1 MLKKL
6 QNIIFPTDEKLQAHW
21 DLYYSGPRCVVD
33 ENSNR
38 LWLPAGV
45 AVGFATYLNG
55 FSLEKWKRYTP
66 LQSVELRI
74 TLQGKCCVQLVGYSL
89 NPSLPERREILRKDC
104 DFAQPQ
110 ELCLPYP
117 DESKDQM
124 LAFELLPY
132 ENCMLYGGA
141 FYGEYQPEAERQV
154 VLSLATTTCRKEEF
168 ITHNV
173 QLLKQELLC
182 EGSDLRDNLYVHVVD
197 NGRTLDPKS
206 MNGYHVTVHP
216 NKNTGGSGGYARGMI
231 ESLHQTPKATHV
243 LLMDDDVLVLPES
256 IRRTYVLLTLSKP
269 EYYDSFVSGAM
280 LEYGAMNMQHEDVG
294 TVTTGGDWRPARE
307 RRDQTKLANVLKTD
321 MEILPMDCPYAGW
334 WYCCIPVESIEKN
347 GLPLP
352 LFIRCDDLEYS
363 QRCKPAH
370 FLTMTGICIW
380 HMGFGYKYNVS
391 MDHYQRFR
399 NMLIARATTNTF
411 TVMDIMARLRME
423 YRSQMLE
430 FAYNGSEIILRALE
444 DYMKGPEFIMEDQGE
459 KILKENSKLNERMKP
474 IESFGMEVRIEDVYR
489 NPTRKLLDTLLYRLT
504 YNGHRFWP
512 KAWLKKQ
519 PGIIGGDTSYQPE
532 QQVLRQK
539 LLAVNV
545 YDRTAN
551 LRVQD
556 RKRYRTIQKRY
567 RMDLL
572 KYALNH
578 KKIEARYAAA
588 RNYLTSEKFWRKY
601 LEL

>member
-117 DESKDQM
+117 DESKDQI

-206 MNGYHVTVHP
+206 MDGYHVTVHP

-231 ESLHQTPKATHV
+231 ESLHQDPKATHV

-294 TVTTGGDWRPARE
+294 TFTSNCDWRPART
-307 RRDQTKLANVLKTD
+307 RQDQTDLTCVLKTN
-321 MEILPMDCPYAGW
+321 MELLPLENPYAAW
-334 WYCCIPVESIEKN
+334 WFCCIPIETIEKK

-352 LFIRCDDLEYS
+352 FFIRCDDLEYS
-363 QRCKPAH
+363 MRCRPSH
-370 FLTMTGICIW
+370 IMTMTGIGIW
-380 HMGFGYKYNVS
+380 HMGFQNKYNVS

-399 NMLIARATTNTF
+399 NMLMARAITKTFGNVDIIAR
-411 TVMDIMARLRME
+411 LKME
-423 YRSQMLE
+423 YREQLLE
-430 FAYNGSEIILRALE
+430 YAYNGAEIILRALE
-444 DYMKGPEFIMEDQGE
+444 DYMRGPEFIMQDLGE
-459 KILKENSKLNERMKP
+459 VILKENAAMNEKMKP
-474 IESFGMEVRIEDVYR
+474 VESFGIEVRLEDVYR
-489 NPTRKLLDTLLYRLT
+489 NPPRKPLHTLIYRLT

-512 KAWLKKQ
+512 KSMLRKK
-519 PGIIGGDTSYQPE
+519 PGVIGFDLSYQPE
-532 QQVLRQK
+532 VQYLRKK

-551 LRVQD
+551 MRVQD
-556 RKRYRTIQKRY
+556 RKRYRALQRRY
-567 RMDLL
+567 RKDLTQ
-572 KYALNH
+572 YTMRH
-578 KKIEARYAAA
+578 KEIENQYAAM
-588 RNYLTSEKFWRKY
+588 RNYLISEEFWRKY

>member
-1 MLKKL
+1 MKRKL
-6 QNIIFPTDEKLQAHW
+6 QNVIFPADEKLKYHW
-21 DLYYSGPRCVVD
+21 NLFYSGPSCVRDKTNTKLQIPSGIVI
-33 ENSNR
+33 
-38 LWLPAGV
+38 
-45 AVGFATYLNG
+45 GFATYLNG

-66 LQSVELRI
+66 LTGVELQLLAEGHFR
-74 TLQGKCCVQLVGYSL
+74 LELVGFSL
-89 NPSLPERREILRKDC
+89 NPTLPERHELYTQEYN
-104 DFAQPQ
+104 FTQPQ
-110 ELCLPYP
+110 KICVPFP
-117 DESKDQM
+117 TDAKDQL
-124 LAFELLPY
+124 LAFEIHPY
-132 ENCMLYGGA
+132 SESVLHWGAYYGL
-141 FYGEYQPEAERQV
+141 FPEGSERDV
-154 VLSLATTTCRKEEF
+154 VLSLATTTCRKEDF

-173 QLLKQELLC
+173 QLLKKELLC
-182 EGSDLRDNLYVHVVD
+182 EGSDLRENLYVHVVD

-256 IRRTYVLLTLSKP
+256 IRRTYMLLKLVKP

-280 LEYGAMNMQHEDVG
+280 LEYGAMNIQHEDVG
-294 TVTTGGDWRPARE
+294 TVTDGGDWRPARE
-307 RRDQTKLANVLKTD
+307 RRNLYKLSNVLKNN

-334 WYCCIPVESIEKN
+334 WYCCIPAATIEKN

-399 NMLIARATTNTF
+399 NMLIAHATTNTF
-411 TVMDIMARLRME
+411 SIMDIMARLKME
-423 YRSQMLE
+423 YRSQLLE

-444 DYMKGPEFIMEDQGE
+444 DYMKGPEFIMQDQGE
-459 KILKENSKLNERMKP
+459 KILKENSKLNEKMKP
-474 IESFGMEVRIEDVYR
+474 IEEFGIEVRLEDVYR
-489 NPTRKLLDTLLYRLT
+489 NPSRKLLDTLIYRLT

-512 KAWLKKQ
+512 KAWLKKT

-532 QQVLRQK
+532 QQVLRKK
-539 LLAVNV
+539 LLAVNT

-551 LRVQD
+551 MRVQD
-556 RKRYRTIQKRY
+556 RKRYRAIQRRY
-567 RMDLL
+567 RKDLIV
-572 KYALNH
+572 YAMRH
-578 KKIEARYAAA
+578 KKIEERYAAA
-588 RNYLTSEKFWRKY
+588 REYLTSEKFWRKY